1 MGSGNEDLWTLCPK
15 EFSLKLTKPLLSQTM
30 VLESLRIQVMI

>member
-15 EFSLKLTKPLLSQTM
+15 EFSLKLAPGSC
-30 VLESLRIQVMI
+30 EGELRAEKGREGKQ